1 MLPAS
6 SPQYDDGRG
15 LACLLA
21 GGGEQQLGN
30 TAQCCQ
36 ADELTPTNPP
46 ALLLLLPVVTPFT
59 RHQYSRAASTRMA
72 SLNTSQNGAYITNSY
87 QKVVNSQLPSGA
99 AASSPTYGQ
108 WVLYSVQAPLVSAF
122 QSESGKESVLK
133 VQTTGEG
140 ELVDL
145 IEDFNDGRI
154 QFAFVKVKDP
164 NTTLPKSVLIAWCGE
179 GVPERTKGF
188 FTSHV
193 NAVSNLLHGY
203 HVQIT
208 ARSDRDLTPDSLIQK
223 VADSSGSKYSGG
235 GAAPSAGS
243 GPPPV
248 ASKPVLPTKSFGA
261 SSGFQPLGSRTRAP
275 QPSGPT
281 DQDGWG
287 EDAPPVTRSQL
298 EKVQSA
304 YQPTKVDMGQLQS
317 QQEPSRFQAPGQTD
331 SNPDVVKGG
340 YQPIGKVDINAIRQQ
355 AQQSGSAQDDR
366 PTVVKGAYEP
376 VGKVDIADIR
386 RKAQGAPAPAPPSIP
401 PQPSGGDEERPKS
414 LADRSAAFQAGGG
427 GSERLTSMPKP
438 AVSNRFGSQA
448 SSFAGTRAP
457 QPGGFEAKPTAAAA
471 APVGT
476 ASKTFAD
483 EGGKT
488 PAQVWAEKKARERG
502 TSGAGNTQPPSSF
515 GGAPTSP
522 IQSQQSGGWQSG
534 YGGKKWDVNIPSR
547 TGGSGVS
554 SQRTG
559 EEPPQQEEPEMPSGG
574 GVSAMREQFKGAAP
588 MGAARGPS
596 DSAPEPPPLDT
607 SSKPNA
613 GAARGVPIPGL
624 PQRPPEP
631 TDDTPAESHQEM
643 PPPPPRPMPAD
654 EEDDNDDVPQ
664 SSGSPVRIA
673 MPVARAAE
681 PEPLSA
687 PVHDEP
693 PAALP
698 TDSLSKTISQHR
710 EPSPEP
716 AVQESEPARAAGVA
730 AAAST
735 FGAAQDPRSAGQSGG
750 QEAIA
755 QYDYEKA
762 EENELELRDGERIV
776 NIDMVDEDWWMGQN
790 EQGEV
795 GLFPANYVE
804 LVEGGGAGA
813 APAPAPAP
821 AAPEPTPAAPS
832 SAGGATA
839 TAQYDYEA
847 AEDNEISFPDG
858 AKITEIVS
866 FIPRFSGCRGW
877 TCTDGL
883 CRNSPTRIGGWVS
896 MVGRG
901 GCSRRIMLSSI
912 GKGGGGRGGM
922 RRGKGV

>member
-1 MLPAS
+1 
-6 SPQYDDGRG
+6 
-15 LACLLA
+15 
-21 GGGEQQLGN
+21 
-30 TAQCCQ
+30 
-36 ADELTPTNPP
+36 
-46 ALLLLLPVVTPFT
+46 
-59 RHQYSRAASTRMA
+59 MA

-87 QKVVNSQLPSGA
+87 QKVVNSQPPSGP

-164 NTTLPKSVLIAWCGE
+164 NTTLPKCVLVAWCGE

-193 NAVSNLLHGY
+193 NAVSKLLHGY
-203 HVQIT
+203 HVQVT
-208 ARSDRDLTPDSLIQK
+208 ARSDRDLTPESLIQK

-235 GAAPSAGS
+235 GSAPSPSS
-243 GPPPV
+243 GPLPPV
-248 ASKPVLPTKSFGA
+248 ASKPVMPTKSFGA
-261 SSGFQPLGSRTRAP
+261 TSGFQPLGSRSRAP
-275 QPSGPT
+275 QPQGNT
-281 DQDGWG
+281 DEDGWG

-304 YQPTKVDMGQLQS
+304 YQPTKVDMGNLQS
-317 QQEPSRFQAPGQTD
+317 QKEPSRYQAPAQNE

-355 AQQSGSAQDDR
+355 AKESGSTQDDR

-376 VGKVDIADIR
+376 VGKVDIAEIR
-386 RKAQGAPAPAPPSIP
+386 RKAQGAPSPAPVAPQSMS

-414 LADRSAAFQAGGG
+414 LADRSAAFQGGSGGG
-427 GSERLTSMPKP
+427 ERLTSMPKP

-448 SSFAGTRAP
+448 SSFGGTRAP
-457 QPGGFEAKPTAAAA
+457 QPGGFEAKPMPSAA

-488 PAQVWAEKKARERG
+488 PAQIWAERKARERG
-502 TSGAGNTQPPSSF
+502 SSGAADTQPPSGF

-554 SQRTG
+554 TQRTG
-559 EEPPQQEEPEMPSGG
+559 EEPPQQEEPEMPSSG
-574 GVSAMREQFKGAAP
+574 GVSAIRDQFKGAAP

-607 SSKPNA
+607 ASKPNA
-613 GAARGVPIPGL
+613 GARGVPIPGL
-624 PQRPPEP
+624 PQRQEEPEDEAP
-631 TDDTPAESHQEM
+631 QESHQEM
-643 PPPPPRPMPAD
+643 PPPPPRGMPAD
-654 EEDDNDDVPQ
+654 EDDRDDDVPQ

-673 MPVARAAE
+673 MPVARAQE
-681 PEPLSA
+681 PEPIQPA
-687 PVHDEP
+687 HDEP
-693 PAALP
+693 PSAMP
-698 TDSLSKTISQHR
+698 TSSLEKTISQHR

-716 AVQESEPARAAGVA
+716 PAQEAEPARGAGVA
-730 AAAST
+730 AAEST
-735 FGAAQDPRSAGQSGG
+735 FGQAEDPRSAGQSGG
-750 QEAIA
+750 KEAIA

-762 EENELELRDGERIV
+762 EDNELELRDGERIT

-790 EQGEV
+790 SRGEV

-804 LVEGGGAGA
+804 LVEGGAGGGGGA
-813 APAPAPAP
+813 AP
-821 AAPEPTPAAPS
+821 AAPEPEPEPMPAAAAPG
-832 SAGGATA
+832 GGAGKTA
-839 TAQYDYEA
+839 TAQYDYDA
-847 AEDNEISFPDG
+847 AEDNELSFTDG
-858 AKITEIVS
+858 GKITNIVS
-866 FIPRFSGCRGW
+866 RPTFLGW
-877 TCTDGL
+877 ERL
-883 CRNSPTRIGGWVS
+883 
-896 MVGRG
+896 
-901 GCSRRIMLSSI
+901 
-912 GKGGGGRGGM
+912 GM
-922 RRGKGV
+922 CADEVV

>member
-1 MLPAS
+1 
-6 SPQYDDGRG
+6 
-15 LACLLA
+15 
-21 GGGEQQLGN
+21 
-30 TAQCCQ
+30 
-36 ADELTPTNPP
+36 
-46 ALLLLLPVVTPFT
+46 
-59 RHQYSRAASTRMA
+59 MA
-72 SLNTSQNGAYITNSY
+72 SLNTSQNGAYINNSY
-87 QKVVNSQLPSGA
+87 QKVVNSQLPSGP

-108 WVLYSVQAPLVSAF
+108 WVLYTVQAPLVSAF

-164 NTTLPKSVLIAWCGE
+164 NTALPKSVLVAWCGE

-193 NAVSNLLHGY
+193 NVVSKLLHGY

-235 GAAPSAGS
+235 GAAPSAGA
-243 GPPPV
+243 GPPPPV
-248 ASKPVLPTKSFGA
+248 ASKPVLPTKSFGPTT
-261 SSGFQPLGSRTRAP
+261 GFSPLGTRSRAP
-275 QPSGPT
+275 QPQGGT

-304 YQPTKVDMGQLQS
+304 YQPTKVNMGQLQT
-317 QQEPSRFQAPGQTD
+317 QNEPSRYQAPQQAE
-331 SNPDVVKGG
+331 SNADVVKGG

-355 AQQSGSAQDDR
+355 AKESGSMKDDR

-386 RKAQGAPAPAPPSIP
+386 RKAQGAPAPAPSSISP
-401 PQPSGGDEERPKS
+401 EPSGGDDERPKS
-414 LADRSAAFQAGGG
+414 LADRSAAFQGGGG

-438 AVSNRFGSQA
+438 GVSNRFGSQA
-448 SSFAGTRAP
+448 STFGGTRAP
-457 QPGGFEAKPTAAAA
+457 QPGGFEAKPTAPSA

-488 PAQVWAEKKARERG
+488 PAQIWAEKKARERG
-502 TSGAGNTQPPSSF
+502 ASGAADTQPPSGF

-554 SQRTG
+554 AQRTG
-559 EEPPQQEEPEMPSGG
+559 EEPIQQEEPDMPSGG
-574 GVSAMREQFKGAAP
+574 VSAIRDQFRGAAP

-596 DSAPEPPPLDT
+596 DDAPEPPPLDT

-613 GAARGVPIPGL
+613 GARGVPMPGL
-624 PQRPPEP
+624 PQRPE
-631 TDDTPAESHQEM
+631 DTPAESHQEM

-654 EEDDNDDVPQ
+654 EDDRDDDVPQ
-664 SSGSPVRIA
+664 AQGSPVRIA

-681 PEPLSA
+681 PDPIEPA
-687 PVHDEP
+687 HEEP
-693 PAALP
+693 PRAMP
-698 TDSLSKTISQHR
+698 TASLEKTISQHR
-710 EPSPEP
+710 EPEPEP
-716 AVQESEPARAAGVA
+716 AVQEDEPARAAGVA
-730 AAAST
+730 AAAAT
-735 FGAAQDPRSAGQSGG
+735 FGQAEDPRSAGQSGG
-750 QEAIA
+750 KEAIA

-762 EENELELRDGERIV
+762 EDNELELRDGERIT
-776 NIDMVDEDWWMGQN
+776 NIDMVDDDWWMGQN
-790 EQGEV
+790 ERGEV

-813 APAPAPAP
+813 APAAP
-821 AAPEPTPAAPS
+821 AAPEPPAAPGAGS
-832 SAGGATA
+832 SKAAPTA

-847 AEDNEISFPDG
+847 AEENELSFPDG
-858 AKITEIVS
+858 ARITDIVS
-866 FIPRFSGCRGW
+866 HSVRASYCFSRLLTTTRQEFPDEDWWLGEYGGKRGLFPANYVEL
-877 TCTDGL
+877 DQ
-883 CRNSPTRIGGWVS
+883 
-896 MVGRG
+896 
-901 GCSRRIMLSSI
+901 
-912 GKGGGGRGGM
+912 
-922 RRGKGV
+922 